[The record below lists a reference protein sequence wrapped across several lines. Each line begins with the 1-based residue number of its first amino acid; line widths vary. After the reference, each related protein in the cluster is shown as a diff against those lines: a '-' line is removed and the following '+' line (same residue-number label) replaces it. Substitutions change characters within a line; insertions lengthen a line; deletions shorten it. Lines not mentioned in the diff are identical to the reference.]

1 MAVAVRFSQFSALS
15 HVAADSWVS
24 VGGLSAQN
32 GTGNANTIIW
42 LSIVGALSRFLA

>member
-1 MAVAVRFSQFSALS
+1 MAVRFSQFLAIS

-32 GTGNANTIIW
+32 RTGNTNAVIW